1 MWPTDAESLAAAQ
14 RQLADASPELWS
26 PQGGSPLVGACWVCF
41 PRGLSGRGSAE
52 DPAWAAAVVMSG
64 GHVVSHRVVTGVAGA
79 PYVPGLLALRIGP
92 LMERAVHGLATRPDV
107 VLLDATGRDH
117 PAWRRVGAAAGRGA
131 RPADGGH
138 HAPAAAGPGRVA
150 RRPPRGDESAAA
162 RRQGGR
168 VLDAHAARG
177 PSAGRAPRLAGRP
190 GHGGRAGGEH
200 LGAMAHTRAAAP
212 CAPRCPA
219 GAPHRR
225 RGSRCLRSLT
235 RADRPGRSRRRVP
248 LPGPLRRRGV
258 PVRLPRVT
266 HQAGRH
272 DKGTRQHQPTDEQ
285 APSVHGPPAGGPGGH
300 PRRDVRPPRRLGRRP
315 ARAGRDVPRSP
326 ESESAHHRK
335 VAAGTGSW
343 ACFARFWAAGTICP
357 VTRGHRALTTTV
369 AMALR

>member
-64 GHVVSHRVVTGVAGA
+64 GHVVSRRVGHRRGGRTVRSGAAGPEDRSA
-79 PYVPGLLALRIGP
+79 DGASSARSGDPSGRGAAR
-92 LMERAVHGLATRPDV
+92 RHRP
-107 VLLDATGRDH
+107 RP
-117 PAWRRVGAAAGRGA
+117 PAWCRVGAAAGRGA

-150 RRPPRGDESAAA
+150 RRPPRGDEPAAA
-162 RRQGGR
+162 RRQGRR

-225 RGSRCLRSLT
+225 RVT
-235 RADRPGRSRRRVP
+235 VPEIPHPG
-248 LPGPLRRRGV
+248 
-258 PVRLPRVT
+258 
-266 HQAGRH
+266 
-272 DKGTRQHQPTDEQ
+272 
-285 APSVHGPPAGGPGGH
+285 
-300 PRRDVRPPRRLGRRP
+300 
-315 ARAGRDVPRSP
+315 
-326 ESESAHHRK
+326 
-335 VAAGTGSW
+335 
-343 ACFARFWAAGTICP
+343 
-357 VTRGHRALTTTV
+357 
-369 AMALR
+369 